1 LHQVVNKNI
10 RVIIKTKAAVNTK
23 YGPPEVD
30 KVMEMDK
37 TYPKDNEVLTKVYAA
52 TVNRTGCGFS
62 SQIIELQIWKDHLLS
77 KSG

>member
-23 YGPPEVD
+23 FGPPEVD

-52 TVNRTGCGFS
+52 TVNRTDCGFS